1 MFDAGDHGIGLET
14 GGNGLKEQA
23 LKEQLEKKVRDL
35 CGDVGTAAAAG
46 MAEALVTQMESEY
59 DRRTGEGEA
68 AIDAYR
74 ALLADLGRMEEI
86 LRALPKTE
94 SEKRAEEE
102 RRTRKA
108 WNRKLNAIQ
117 GKLNGIWWLLTVI
130 FYFLVSFT
138 FGKWHLT
145 WLIFLSS
152 SIGSIVIDM
161 LFAYNKCVPK
171 KKVFAKLHGIL
182 WLAVVIA
189 YFLISFAFG
198 KWHLTW
204 LIFVLGTVI
213 EVIAGLVGKMLD

>member
-1 MFDAGDHGIGLET
+1 MK
-14 GGNGLKEQA
+14 NQEQKNQD
-23 LKEQLEKKVRDL
+23 LMKQLEKKVRKVCD
-35 CGDVGTAAAAG
+35 DAGTAAAAG
-46 MAEALVTQMESEY
+46 MADALVSQMESEY

-86 LRALPKTE
+86 LRSLPKTE

-102 RRTRKA
+102 MQTRKA

-117 GKLNGIWWLLTVI
+117 GKLNGLWWLLTLI
-130 FYFLVSFT
+130 MYFLVSFT

-145 WLIFLSS
+145 WLMFLSS

-161 LFAYNKCVPK
+161 LFAYNKGVPK
-171 KKVFAKLHGIL
+171 KKVFAKLHVVL

-189 YFLISFAFG
+189 YFLISFACG

-204 LIFVLGTVI
+204 LIFVLGAVI
-213 EVIAGLVGKMLD
+213 EVAAGLVGKILD